1 MVKALPKKREKGQ
14 PKIDGFLVKKKKR
27 AEDNASKTPKAPR
40 APRAPI
46 PKNAKIIDAD
56 GGDDVIFIDRKAG
69 SQIDLTGES
78 PEKEK
83 PDPDFDMAKSE
94 GDKAVE
100 PKVDL
105 DATDDDMPVDD
116 DTKAVD
122 LTLESPQMPKL
133 AYDLS
138 VSSKDGDV
146 IEPEI
151 ESKPKSKP
159 KFMDVVSMPSQ
170 PQKKVVEVD
179 VVDLGPIRKSIDVLA
194 AGNYEFSEIEV
205 LVNPTGDELLA
216 KIYEVARAAQV
227 KWDLDEYPVIKGG
240 ITMASKKIILRAFDL
255 KYYPPE
261 AYRTHVVV
269 CRAIDCNEKAKELE
283 DKIFEYKNSKGQDWF
298 ANWNKSNG
306 LLGPN
311 KAWDKEFDEEN
322 TGIMYLALSRFDDI
336 NKHDMVYR
344 SVKVRDAKPGQS
356 FTPKGRL
363 IRFDKGS
370 TKVKYSEVLEDIF
383 YGSKI
388 DPKEA
393 HDAMKRQGALALN
406 LLCLQ
411 DPELMQRRGSL
422 TGGTNKIIDDHY
434 WLEFLEV
441 YKMMFPDHAATA
453 GRVHGHAP
461 LPSVVKSFDELIR
474 EKNPKLSAKDVKQLR
489 ERNYAVVIQ
498 QKNPKRPC
506 YDAYDRYEKY
516 KKAKTVEELFT
527 LKADRHDIQID
538 IQAGY
543 IKLVVPEPP

>member
-27 AEDNASKTPKAPR
+27 VTNNASKTPKAPR

-46 PKNAKIIDAD
+46 PKNKKIIDVDAD
-56 GGDDVIFIDRKAG
+56 GDGDVILIDHKTGDRT
-69 SQIDLTGES
+69 QIDLTGES

-83 PDPDFDMAKSE
+83 PGPDFDIPKSE

-100 PKVDL
+100 PEFDPDATDDEMPNQ
-105 DATDDDMPVDD
+105 DATDDDMSVDN
-116 DTKAVD
+116 DTKAID
-122 LTLESPQMPKL
+122 LTLESPNL
-133 AYDLS
+133 TYDLS

-146 IEPEI
+146 IEPEVQ
-151 ESKPKSKP
+151 SKPKAQS
-159 KFMDVVSMPSQ
+159 
-170 PQKKVVEVD
+170 QKKVFEVD
-179 VVDLGPIRKSIDVLA
+179 VVDLGPIRKSIEVLA

-227 KWDLDEYPVIKGG
+227 KWDLKEYPVIKGG
-240 ITMASKKIILRAFDL
+240 ITMASKKIILRPFDL
-255 KYYPPE
+255 KTYPPE

-269 CRAIDCNEKAKELE
+269 CRGIDCNEKAKELE
-283 DKIFEYKNSKGQDWF
+283 NKIFEYKNSKGQAWF
-298 ANWNKSNG
+298 ANWNRSGG
-306 LLGPN
+306 LNGPN
-311 KAWDKEFDEEN
+311 KAWEKEFDEEN
-322 TGIMYLALSRFDDI
+322 TGIMYVAISRFDDI
-336 NKHDMVYR
+336 SKHDIVYR
-344 SVKVRDAKPGQS
+344 SVKVRDAKPGES

-370 TKVKYSEVLEDIF
+370 TKVEYSKVLEDIF

-411 DPELMQRRGSL
+411 DPELMEKRGSL

-441 YKMMFPDHAATA
+441 YKMMFPEHAATA

-461 LPSVVKSFDELIR
+461 LPSVVKSFDELIQ
-474 EKNPKLSAKDVKQLR
+474 EKNPKLSAKDIKQLR

-516 KKAKTVEELFT
+516 KKAKTVEELFPH
-527 LKADRHDIQID
+527 AHRHDIQID